1 MRKEEER
8 RTALEK
14 FNIQGLGVWTH
25 RQPEK
30 NQSEASHGVTDV
42 TRKGVFQE
50 ESSSEWMITLLCSLR
65 HQKLC
70 PQQDRVLIVQGSL
83 GATVV
88 PPWNADIL
96 GTHLPCTGSEKGF
109 WGQTDMVSLIPAL
122 L

>member
-8 RTALEK
+8 RTAGEV
-14 FNIQGLGVWTH
+14 QHSRVGCMDS
-25 RQPEK
+25 QAACE
-30 NQSEASHGVTDV
+30 EAVRGVTWCHRCD
-42 TRKGVFQE
+42 KGVFQE
-50 ESSSEWMITLLCSLR
+50 ESSSEWMITLICSLR

-70 PQQDRVLIVQGSL
+70 PQQDRVLIVQGPL

-88 PPWNADIL
+88 PPGNANIL

-109 WGQTDMVSLIPAL
+109 WGQRDMGLIPAL